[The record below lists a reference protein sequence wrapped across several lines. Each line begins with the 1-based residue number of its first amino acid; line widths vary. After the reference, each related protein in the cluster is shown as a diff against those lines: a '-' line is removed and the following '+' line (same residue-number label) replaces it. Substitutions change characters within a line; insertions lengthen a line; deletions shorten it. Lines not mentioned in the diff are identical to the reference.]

1 MKRFFMLLFILPFL
15 FFSNPS
21 TVGALTDYEDRKAVL
36 MVMDYID
43 INDLAL
49 ASTPNIDSLLTN
61 SGIGLMNIRAKNR
74 YPSSAYM
81 SIAVGYRVGTINR
94 AELSFNIDEPVHN
107 FPNIYESNQ
116 HYLTAGEFYQLFTGT
131 NPTTARIVNLFSENI
146 KKNSLLYNPPYEMGQ
161 IGKIARNNNIPI
173 GVIGNA
179 DTMDTL
185 NRNIAILGMDENGI
199 VYKGDVSS
207 NTTTFDPLV
216 AGGIKSDHEAIAEK
230 FKELLSVAQI
240 LLVELGDTT
249 RVEMSRFTTSD
260 EIVFLQRQAAIERN
274 DDLIGELMA
283 QVDLNNTMIIIV
295 TPNPHKEMLG
305 NNNFGLAPVIIH
317 EPTKPAGLLT
327 SSTTRRSGLITNSDI
342 LPTIFSF
349 FTADFSANGSQVSII
364 ETDNSLQKLEA
375 NLKLYQ
381 NLRANRKPLHLL
393 YIGLILLTLALALWA
408 WHSKYWTNNLL
419 DILVHSILLIP
430 ILWLFISVTNYE
442 SIIISILLTLLS
454 SLVISWALSLFLKS
468 SHIIFAITGITTMLL
483 TMDCFTN
490 SKLMLL
496 SPLGSDAIAGG
507 RYYGI
512 GNDFMGVLL
521 AASVIFITM
530 LVNRINI
537 NTYLKTSIGF
547 IFLLGISLAIGHPSY
562 GANVGGLI
570 TSLVTAGVFV
580 LFMTNRRINVRTFAI
595 IGILAIVGVIGV
607 ARLDYLLS
615 TSPSHAGKAINSL
628 LTGGYQIFFSIVK
641 TKLTILANTLF
652 TSNWSIVMLIFIA
665 FLIYVWLKG
674 KEVLALLAVK
684 TPSIMNSIR
693 ILIISG
699 ITVFIVNDTG
709 VIAFALILTYISALL
724 WVGINEN

>member
-1 MKRFFMLLFILPFL
+1 MKRIFFLLLILPFL
-15 FFSNPS
+15 FFSNSP
-21 TVGALTDYEDRKAVL
+21 TVEALTDYEDKKAL
-36 MVMDYID
+36 IMVMDYID
-43 INDLAL
+43 INDLAV
-49 ASTPNIDSLLTN
+49 ASTPNIDNLLKD

-107 FPNIYESNQ
+107 FPNIYEGYQ

-161 IGKIARNNNIPI
+161 IGKIARDNNIALA
-173 GVIGNA
+173 VIGNA
-179 DTMDTL
+179 DTRDTL
-185 NRNIAILGMDENGI
+185 NRNIAILGMDENGV

-216 AGGIKSDHEAIAEK
+216 AGGIKSNHEVIAEK
-230 FKELLSVAQI
+230 FKDLFSVAQI
-240 LLVELGDTT
+240 IIVDLGDTT

-260 EIVFLQRQAAIERN
+260 EIVFQQRQAAIERN
-274 DDLIGELMA
+274 DDLIGKLIT
-283 QVDLNNTMIIIV
+283 QVDLNNTMVIII
-295 TPNPHKEMLG
+295 TPNPHKEMLSD
-305 NNNFGLAPVIIH
+305 NNFGLAPVIIH
-317 EPTKPAGLLT
+317 EPAKPAGLLT
-327 SSTTRRSGLITNSDI
+327 SSTTRRSGLITNADI

-349 FTADFSANGSQVSII
+349 FAADFSANGSQVSVI
-364 ETDNSLQKLEA
+364 EEDNSLQKLGA

-393 YIGLILLTLALALWA
+393 YIGLILLTFALALWA
-408 WHSKYWTNNLL
+408 WHAKYWTNNFL
-419 DILVHSILLIP
+419 DILVYSILLIP
-430 ILWLFISVTNYE
+430 ISWLFLSATNYE
-442 SIIISILLTLLS
+442 SLIVSILLTLLS
-454 SLVISWALSLFLKS
+454 SLVISWALSLFLKPA
-468 SHIIFAITGITTMLL
+468 HIIFIITGITAILL
-483 TMDCFTN
+483 TIDCFTN

-512 GNDFMGVLL
+512 GNDFMGILL
-521 AASVIFITM
+521 AASVIFISI
-530 LVNRINI
+530 LVNKVNI
-537 NTYLKTSIGF
+537 NTYLKTFLGF
-547 IFLLGISLAIGHPSY
+547 IFLLFISLAIGHPSY

-570 TSLVTAGVFV
+570 TSLVTAGVFI
-580 LFMTNRRINVRTFAI
+580 LFMTNRRISLRTLAI
-595 IGILAIVGVIGV
+595 IGVLAIVGVIGV

-615 TSPSHAGKAINSL
+615 SSPSHAGKAINSL
-628 LTGGYQIFFSIVK
+628 LTGGYQVFFSIVK

-652 TSNWSIVMLIFIA
+652 TSSWSILMLIFIA
-665 FLIYVWLKG
+665 FLLYVWLKG
-674 KEVLALLAVK
+674 RETLALMAVK

-724 WVGINEN
+724 WVGVNEN